1 MARKPMNK
9 AKYKGGREIAD
20 AVLYE
25 HWANLHRIKERILK
39 LIEDLN
45 RDCRASGKYDDLA
58 QDIVRMQKLI
68 IKQDVL
74 QQVK

>member
-39 LIEDLN
+39 LKEDLK
-45 RDCRASGKYDDLA
+45 RDCRAYWKYDDLA

-68 IKQDVL
+68 IKQDIL